1 MSNTPMRLQGAVLRV
16 QLPVVL
22 EVIRAH
28 LRGALVH
35 EEDAELVTQALV
47 VRLLIVLEVLGILQ
61 KLAELI

>member
-1 MSNTPMRLQGAVLRV
+1 MRLQGAVLRV

-35 EEDAELVTQALV
+35 EEDAELVT
-47 VRLLIVLEVLGILQ
+47 
-61 KLAELI
+61 